1 METKFNIGDKVKIL
15 DGSNIPNYLGEW
27 NPVMSMAIGMTAT
40 VNTVMACSD
49 GRVGYFLDGLVPL
62 FDERGLEKVEEKAP
76 EPYSGKIIFTK
87 GDCIFETGHI
97 YEIVKGKIRDPRD
110 GYLLPG
116 NRRFTSIEDVK
127 DYFTSYLKRKNE
139 LGWDNNTLEFIEVI
153 E

>member
-1 METKFNIGDKVKIL
+1 MQTKFNMGDKVKVL
-15 DGSNIPNYLGEW
+15 DGSNIPEYLGDW
-27 NPVMSMAIGMTAT
+27 NPVMSMAIGMTGT
-40 VNTVMACSD
+40 VNAVIACSD
-49 GRVGYFLDGLVPL
+49 GRVGYFLDGLAPL
-62 FDERGLEKVEEKAP
+62 FDERGLEKVEEKVP
-76 EPYSGKIIFTK
+76 EPYNGKIIFTK

-127 DYFTSYLKRKNE
+127 DFFTAYSKRKNNP
-139 LGWDNNTLEFIEVI
+139 GWSTNTLELIEVI

>member
-49 GRVGYFLDGLVPL
+49 GRVGYFLDGLVLL

-110 GYLLPG
+110 GHLLPG

-127 DYFTSYLKRKNE
+127 DYFTAHLKRKNE
-139 LGWDNNTLEFIEVI
+139 PGWDNDTLEFIEVI

>member
-15 DGSNIPNYLGEW
+15 DGSNIPNYLGTW
-27 NPVMSMAIGMTAT
+27 DPVMSIAIGITGT
-40 VNTVMACSD
+40 VKTVMACSD
-49 GRVGYFLDGLVPL
+49 GRVGYFLDCLSSL

-110 GYLLPG
+110 GRLLPG

>member
-27 NPVMSMAIGMTAT
+27 NLVMSMAIGMTAT
-40 VNTVMACSD
+40 VNSVMACSD

-76 EPYSGKIIFTK
+76 EPYNGKIIFTE
-87 GDCIFETGHI
+87 GDNIFKTGHI
-97 YEIVKGKIRDPRD
+97 YEIVDGKIKDPRD

-127 DYFTSYLKRKNE
+127 DFFTAYSKRKNQP
-139 LGWDNNTLEFIEVI
+139 GWDNDTLELIEVI

>member
-1 METKFNIGDKVKIL
+1 MQTKFDMGDKVKVL

-27 NPVMSMAIGMTAT
+27 NPVMGVAIGMTGT
-40 VNTVMACSD
+40 VDTVMVCSD
-49 GRVGYFLDGLVPL
+49 GRVGYFLDCLIPL

-76 EPYSGKIIFTK
+76 EPYNGKIIFTE
-87 GDCIFETGHI
+87 GDNIFKTGHI
-97 YEIVKGKIRDPRD
+97 YEIVDGKIKDPRD

-127 DYFTSYLKRKNE
+127 DYFTAYLKRKNDP
-139 LGWDNNTLEFIEVI
+139 GWSSDNLEFIEVI

>member
-27 NPVMSMAIGMTAT
+27 NLVMSMAIGMTAT

-76 EPYSGKIIFTK
+76 EPYSGKIIFTE
-87 GDCIFETGHI
+87 GDNIFKTGHI
-97 YEIVKGKIRDPRD
+97 YEIVDGKIKDPRD
-110 GYLLPG
+110 GYLLPS

-127 DYFTSYLKRKNE
+127 DFFTAYSKRKNQP
-139 LGWDNNTLEFIEVI
+139 GWDNNTLEFIEVI

>member
-1 METKFNIGDKVKIL
+1 MQTKFNMGDKVKVL

-27 NPVMSMAIGMTAT
+27 NPVMSRAIGMTGT
-40 VNTVMACSD
+40 VNAVIVDID
-49 GRVGYFLDGLVPL
+49 GCVGYFLDCLTPL

-76 EPYSGKIIFTK
+76 GLYDGKIIFTK
-87 GDCIFETGHI
+87 GDDVFETGHV

-110 GYLLPG
+110 GYLLPN

-127 DYFTSYLKRKNE
+127 DFFTAYSKRKNNP
-139 LGWDNNTLEFIEVI
+139 GWDTNTLEFIEVI

>member
-27 NPVMSMAIGMTAT
+27 NPVMGIAIGMTGT
-40 VNTVMACSD
+40 VNAVMACSD
-49 GRVGYFLDGLVPL
+49 GRVGYFLDGLSPL

-87 GDCIFETGHI
+87 GDCTFETGHI
-97 YEIVKGKIRDPRD
+97 YEIVEGKIRDPRN
-110 GYLLPG
+110 GYLLPD
-116 NRRFTSIEDVK
+116 NRRFTRIEDVK
-127 DYFTSYLKRKNE
+127 DYFTAYSKRKNNP
-139 LGWDNNTLEFIEVI
+139 GWSSNTLEFIEVI

>member
-1 METKFNIGDKVKIL
+1 MQTKFNMGDKVKVL

-27 NPVMSMAIGMTAT
+27 NSVMSMAIGMTAT
-40 VNTVMACSD
+40 VHAVIADSD
-49 GRVGYFLDGLVPL
+49 GRVGYFLDCLTPL

-76 EPYSGKIIFTK
+76 EPYNGKIIFTK

-127 DYFTSYLKRKNE
+127 DFFTAYSKRKNNP
-139 LGWDNNTLEFIEVI
+139 GWDTNTLELIEVI

>member
-15 DGSNIPNYLGEW
+15 DGSNILNYLGEW

-40 VNTVMACSD
+40 VNTVMVCSD
-49 GRVGYFLDGLVPL
+49 GRVGYFLDGLVLL
-62 FDERGLEKVEEKAP
+62 FDERGLEKVEEKAL
-76 EPYSGKIIFTK
+76 EPYSGKIIFTE
-87 GDCIFETGHI
+87 GDNIFKTGHI
-97 YEIVKGKIRDPRD
+97 YEIVDGKIKDPRD

-127 DYFTSYLKRKNE
+127 DFFTAYPKRKNQP
-139 LGWDNNTLEFIEVI
+139 GWDNNTLEFIEVI

>member
-1 METKFNIGDKVKIL
+1 MQTKFNMGDKVKVL

-40 VNTVMACSD
+40 VHAVIADSD
-49 GRVGYFLDGLVPL
+49 GRVGYFLDCLTPL

-76 EPYSGKIIFTK
+76 EPYNGKIIFTK

-116 NRRFTSIEDVK
+116 NRRFTCIEDVK
-127 DYFTSYLKRKNE
+127 DYFTAWSGRRNDP
-139 LGWDNNTLEFIEVI
+139 GWDNNTLELIEVI